1 MSTPLKT
8 KDKIDNINMIESK
21 TNQLGVGSF
30 KINFGGWWC
39 PNGVQ
44 MVSYYLVVVWFDCT

>member
-8 KDKIDNINMIESK
+8 NDKIDNINLIKSK